1 MVIKMVN
8 RDEVALYLFKKEICT
23 YLGVICHL
31 REFYYTKILQFVIY
45 RKQSSKIADLLY
57 KNILQSEKFRV

>member
-1 MVIKMVN
+1 MVN

-23 YLGVICHL
+23 YLGVICRL
-31 REFYYTKILQFVIY
+31 REIYYTKILQFVIY

-57 KNILQSEKFRV
+57 KNELQSKKFCV

>member
-1 MVIKMVN
+1 MKMVN

-23 YLGVICHL
+23 YLGVICRL
-31 REFYYTKILQFVIY
+31 REINYIKILQFVIY

-57 KNILQSEKFRV
+57 KNILQSKKFCV